1 MKKATQLTEVE
12 ILDEKYTI
20 RSEANSEEVKRVANY
35 LDSKLRE
42 IRQKLPNI
50 TLLKA
55 VILAAF
61 YNIEELF
68 ETRAQLSETKNIM
81 EEKTQNILN
90 MLEDL

>member
-1 MKKATQLTEVE
+1 MNRATQLTEVI

-20 RSEANSEEVKRVANY
+20 RSEANSEEVKRVAHY
-35 LDSKLRE
+35 LDTKLKE

-50 TLLKA
+50 SLVKA

-68 ETRAQLSETKNIM
+68 ETKAQLKETKKIMEDKTKNIL
-81 EEKTQNILN
+81 K
-90 MLEDL
+90 MLEDV